1 MVAAAAAPAV
11 ITALS
16 SAAAASAAA
25 AAPLSAGAAA
35 TLLAAPLFTA
45 GSAAAAAVPA
55 GAAAAALGVAAPTA
69 AGGLSLGTILAGIGA
84 GGTITGGLLARQ
96 EAQEAAQRAREEE
109 SRVREDRRQRRFQT
123 GRQEIGLAEVV
134 RGAAGGGVIGNIAE
148 GAIAAAGDVGV
159 DIGVIDQDFRG
170 RIEAINAQLRN
181 ASSLARLGS
190 DAFSAGIGGFLAG
203 RRLQRLSPL
212 SRFFG

>member
-16 SAAAASAAA
+16 AASATA

-35 TLLAAPLFTA
+35 TLLATPLFTA

-55 GAAAAALGVAAPTA
+55 TLGVAAPAA
-69 AGGLSLGTILAGIGA
+69 AGGLSLGTVLAGIGA

-134 RGAAGGGVIGNIAE
+134 RGAAGGGAIGNITE

-181 ASSLARLGS
+181 ASSLVRLGS